1 MSVQREKA
9 VLIGR
14 RIENREFVSLD
25 LRGAV
30 ISDVFGRNIVLR
42 SCDLS
47 GATVSWCRFDSLVLI
62 DCVLDGLVLENVVVT
77 GALLADMAAVE
88 CHRVLV
94 NGVMH
99 DPDPEVVHSGAEW
112 LLEQIE
118 ELFA

>member
-1 MSVQREKA
+1 MFAFNPGPPSVHPVTGWREY
-9 VLIGR
+9 VG
-14 RIENREFVSLD
+14 LD
-25 LRGAV
+25 LRGADITV
-30 ISDVFGRNIVLR
+30 VQSHHLVLL

-62 DCVLDGLVLENVVVT
+62 DCVLDDMVLENVVVT
-77 GALLADMAAVE
+77 GSLLADMAAVE